1 MHTIP
6 PAALRPSID
15 TDAFYDRVETLSIKL
30 LRVIKTL
37 RLHADLAGTDDSRE
51 VTLDAETIGIA
62 MDGIADDLDDARV
75 TLLGLAK
82 PAKAAN
88 V

>member
-6 PAALRPSID
+6 PAALPLHAQS
-15 TDAFYDRVETLSIKL
+15 DAFYDRVDTLSIKL

-37 RLHADLAGTDDSRE
+37 RLHADLAGVDDSRE

-62 MDGIADDLDDARV
+62 MDGIADDLDEARV

-82 PAKAAN
+82 PLKH
-88 V
+88 

>member
-6 PAALRPSID
+6 SSALRPNFDS
-15 TDAFYDRVETLSIKL
+15 DAFQDRVETLSIKL

-75 TLLGLAK
+75 SLLALSK
-82 PAKAAN
+82 PAKD
-88 V
+88 